1 MEITLNVEGMMCE
14 KCEERVQNALKAL
27 EYVKDAKASRENGT
41 VVVTVTEENYD
52 VDEMIET
59 IEDLGYDAEE

>member
-27 EYVKDAKASRENGT
+27 EYVKDAKASHEEGT
-41 VVVTVTEENYD
+41 VIVTVTEENYD

-59 IEDLGYDAEE
+59 IEDLGYEAEE

>member
-14 KCEERVQNALKAL
+14 KCEARVENALKDL
-27 EYVKDAKASRENGT
+27 EYVKDAKASHTEKN
-41 VVVTVTEENYD
+41 VIVTVDEENYD

-59 IEDLGYDAEE
+59 IEDLGYEAEE